1 MMHVPQNPLSVCEF
15 EDYLMQ
21 LHQAAL
27 QQPGGGVRY
36 PSSGICIQ

>member
-1 MMHVPQNPLSVCEF
+1 MMHVPQNPLSVYEF

-27 QQPGGGVRY
+27 QPRAGIRY
-36 PSSGICIQ
+36 PSSGICIQW